1 MPAMCHV
8 QRATRSGALTA
19 PLMFA
24 AVFAVVFAVVLG
36 EGGSGGS
43 VPARAQ
49 VALVAESALGG
60 GECQPSDAVDS
71 EVRGAGE
78 SARGARRARVRS
90 RNRGRA
96 VGAEASYRR
105 TGDRRRF
112 LRPVGRR
119 NVPVDVPAACAVQRW
134 VVLRC

>member
-1 MPAMCHV
+1 MPVMCHV
-8 QRATRSGALTA
+8 QRAPRSGALTA
-19 PLMFA
+19 LLMLA

-36 EGGSGGS
+36 EGGS
-43 VPARAQ
+43 VPARPP

-60 GECQPSDAVDS
+60 GESQPSDAVDS

-78 SARGARRARVRS
+78 SARVARRARVRS
-90 RNRGRA
+90 GSRGRA

-105 TGDRRRF
+105 TGTGRRCP
-112 LRPVGRR
+112 RPVGRR
-119 NVPVDVPAACAVQRW
+119 YVPVDVPTACAVQRW

>member
-1 MPAMCHV
+1 MHAMCHV
-8 QRATRSGALTA
+8 QRSMRSGAPTA
-19 PLMFA
+19 LLIL
-24 AVFAVVFAVVLG
+24 AVVLGVVLG
-36 EGGSGGS
+36 EGGS
-43 VPARAQ
+43 VPARPP

-71 EVRGAGE
+71 EVRGSAE

-90 RNRGRA
+90 GSRGRA

-105 TGDRRRF
+105 TRTGRRSV
-112 LRPVGRR
+112 RPVGRR
-119 NVPVDVPAACAVQRW
+119 DVPVDVPATCAVRRW